1 MAVKDGL
8 VEKLMNEDEAFR
20 KAFNTHREFQKRVEA
35 MEKKPHLSNDEI
47 LEKKRLKKLKLA
59 LKDEMETIISMHGV

>member
-1 MAVKDGL
+1 MAVNEGL

-20 KAFNTHREFQKRVEA
+20 KAFNTHREFQKRVEE
-35 MEKKPHLSNDEI
+35 MEKKHHLSNEEI
-47 LEKKRLKKLKLA
+47 IEKKRLKKLKLA

>member
-1 MAVKDGL
+1 MAVNEEL
-8 VEKLMNEDEAFR
+8 VEKLLDEDEAFR

-35 MEKKPHLSNDEI
+35 MEKKPHLNSDEV

-59 LKDEMETIISMHGV
+59 LKDEMETIISRHGV